1 VSLPGLP
8 VPKPKKA
15 PNHERWV
22 ISYADLMTLLLALF
36 IVLYASST
44 RDKSKMAEE
53 ADSLVKAFHGTPPAP
68 VQQNTAGRGIMAH
81 QVSAVPKPVPHPA
94 DKKSPKISES
104 LARQLAAEMLA
115 LQKVSDT
122 LKNLLMPLT
131 TDHKVTINSQP
142 LTLTIQL
149 DDAVLFENGKAD
161 LKPPAV
167 VILTS
172 IASSL
177 KSLPKPFAIVI
188 QGYTDNQPID
198 TAQFPT
204 NWSLAAER
212 AVSVVNLLQ
221 SNGVDGSQLSAQ
233 GFGQY
238 GPIADNSTD
247 AGRAQN
253 RRVVVVIHAPDPN
266 GQ

>member
-1 VSLPGLP
+1 MSIAGLP

-44 RDKSKMAEE
+44 RDKTKTAQE

-81 QVSAVPKPVPHPA
+81 QVSPKPQPAPHPA
-94 DKKSPKISES
+94 KPAPKISEA

-115 LQKVSDT
+115 LQKVSTT

-172 IASSL
+172 VAGSL

-188 QGYTDNQPID
+188 QGYTDNQPIA

-204 NWSLAAER
+204 NWSLSAAR
-212 AVSVVNLLQ
+212 AVSVVTLLQ
-221 SNGVDGSQLSAQ
+221 ANGVDGSQLSAQ

-238 GPIADNSTD
+238 GAIADNTTD